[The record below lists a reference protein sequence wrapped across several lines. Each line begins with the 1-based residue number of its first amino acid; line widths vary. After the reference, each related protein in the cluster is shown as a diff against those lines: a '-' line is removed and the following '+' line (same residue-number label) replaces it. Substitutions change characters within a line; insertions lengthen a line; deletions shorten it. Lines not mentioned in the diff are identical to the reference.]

1 LSPSLSLHVASEEKK
16 KILVIGYPKVS
27 KSDTIRNQT
36 KQTNITVENLYTSK
50 IIQIE

>member
-1 LSPSLSLHVASEEKK
+1 MQLF
-16 KILVIGYPKVS
+16 S
-27 KSDTIRNQT
+27 KSDTIHDQT